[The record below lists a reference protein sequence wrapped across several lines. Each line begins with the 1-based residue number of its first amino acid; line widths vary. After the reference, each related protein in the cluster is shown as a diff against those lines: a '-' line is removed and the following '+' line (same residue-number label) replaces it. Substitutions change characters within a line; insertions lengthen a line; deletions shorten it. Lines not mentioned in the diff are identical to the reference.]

1 MSINVTRL
9 APNVFLGYAKAI
21 LPSNRPLMTMSV
33 PAKYVAASMSN
44 YGVRKRVEP
53 VFKTASVTLENV
65 FAWNNFAVLIP
76 TAGFRPILIALARS
90 SRKQR
95 DQLRVL
101 YKSRANVLAT
111 VVRKLEAN
119 ALLTASAIAGSVP
132 AKKISVNLPLG
143 QKSAFAKSP
152 IHLFAFLGPLR
163 LISEVKGLHAWT
175 S

>member
-1 MSINVTRL
+1 MLYHRWNHRYDGFDKGVRAGVSINVTRL
-9 APNVFLGYAKAI
+9 APNAFLGYAKAI
-21 LPSNRPLMTMSV
+21 LPPNRPLMTMSV
-33 PAKYVAASMSN
+33 PAKYVAASTSN

-101 YKSRANVLAT
+101 S
-111 VVRKLEAN
+111 
-119 ALLTASAIAGSVP
+119 
-132 AKKISVNLPLG
+132 
-143 QKSAFAKSP
+143 
-152 IHLFAFLGPLR
+152 
-163 LISEVKGLHAWT
+163 
-175 S
+175 